1 MIFTIN
7 GFFPTNSFGG
17 AESELKHW
25 NQALPLLTMILS
37 LFSSAFGMAKF
48 FLVGPV
54 PILSKRYP
62 LNGMLSLPFVNLVF
76 LNLMFGVRII
86 CIEHGFFTSYV
97 QQGLDS
103 TCRKSIDPVIPTEFR
118 LLAYFIPC
126 LVSFIINVGKL
137 TWSTRS
143 MGPYLLKYPQFLLA
157 PCFTPFMFEPYKDCG
172 NNYEYK
178 LRVWKKGTL
187 ANAFYL
193 GCLPQCVLV
202 AMEYY
207 KGVPSFYFDCDGE
220 DVALF
225 NEALFK
231 FNMQYGGIGFALLS
245 SIVFSFLIFRM
256 FCTDSIFKNQSTI
269 CKPIHI
275 LCCPYP
281 QNCFTDT
288 VVEPTKIEKGLALAV
303 NDETKQWSSLRH
315 SSNTTVRENRTDSS
329 EPVNLTA
336 SQEQQG
342 TKHFC
347 D

>member
-1 MIFTIN
+1 
-7 GFFPTNSFGG
+7 
-17 AESELKHW
+17 
-25 NQALPLLTMILS
+25 
-37 LFSSAFGMAKF
+37 
-48 FLVGPV
+48 
-54 PILSKRYP
+54 
-62 LNGMLSLPFVNLVF
+62 
-76 LNLMFGVRII
+76 
-86 CIEHGFFTSYV
+86 
-97 QQGLDS
+97 
-103 TCRKSIDPVIPTEFR
+103 
-118 LLAYFIPC
+118 
-126 LVSFIINVGKL
+126 
-137 TWSTRS
+137 

-245 SIVFSFLIFRM
+245 SMVFSFLIFRM
-256 FCTDSIFKNQSTI
+256 FCTDSIFKNQSPL
-269 CKPIHI
+269 CKPVH
-275 LCCPYP
+275 LPCCPYP

-288 VVEPTKIEKGLALAV
+288 VVETTKIEKGLALAV